1 MEKNTISTTTLRDYL
16 KPVFRHKL
24 VIIMT
29 FILGSIATYI
39 ALQLNTNL
47 YEAKVSIYI
56 KGVPQVETE
65 TYRGLIAPRIQQ
77 TQMAIVTSKPVLKR
91 TVMALALDK
100 RPLDYEAEFC
110 KPIKVPLI
118 KWRTAKIRKELEALD
133 PEVRSRNRF
142 AGAMAALKRS
152 ISTEIVGNTE
162 IFEISVKDF
171 SPAKAIEIANVLSR
185 SYVIYDLEQQLVELN
200 MKYGDLHPTVQQ
212 LQDNI
217 EKMKNNLNGK
227 EVSDI
232 EAIGTASVK
241 IIEQASCNY
250 IPIGR
255 PKLLIFLAGI
265 GFSLIA
271 GFGIALAID
280 KFSNTF
286 NSPEDFAD
294 HLNLPVIGTVPK
306 RIFYN
311 MKKIGK
317 DGASEIYESCMSDLA
332 DQTFIFMKVQKL
344 KTLLFVSAHPDAS
357 SSTITS
363 NLGYY
368 LSERDINVLVMDAN
382 ITNPMITTLLKLED
396 RPGLVDVLNDKTR
409 SIEEAIVTQNNNL
422 GFMPTG
428 TPQNDAT
435 GIINSR
441 NLKAVLKSCANK
453 YEAIIVDCTQTK
465 KIHDIIMLSTNV
477 DGIVFVA
484 NEGKDRIQE
493 IKNIINM
500 LRKHKGN
507 IIGGILYNRTFPI
520 PGWLYKKI

>member
-1 MEKNTISTTTLRDYL
+1 MEKTIISNTTLRDYL

-24 VIIMT
+24 VIIIT

-39 ALQLNTNL
+39 ALLFNTNV

-56 KGVPQVETE
+56 KGVPHYESE
-65 TYRGLIAPRIQQ
+65 TYRSLGAPRIQQ

-91 TVMALALDK
+91 TVMALGLDK
-100 RPLDYEAEFC
+100 RPLDYEAQFC
-110 KPIKVPLI
+110 KPIK
-118 KWRTAKIRKELEALD
+118 WRTSKIRKELDALD

-142 AGAMAALKRS
+142 GGAMAGLKRS

-171 SPAKAIEIANVLSR
+171 SAANAIEIANVLSR

-200 MKYGDLHPTVQQ
+200 MRYGDLHPTVQQ

-217 EKMKNNLNGK
+217 AKMKNNLNGK

-241 IIEQASCNY
+241 IIEQASSNY

-255 PKLLIFLAGI
+255 PKMLIFLAGI
-265 GFSLIA
+265 AIA
-271 GFGIALAID
+271 LGTGFGLALVMD

-286 NSPEDFAD
+286 TSPDDFTG
-294 HLNLPVIGTVPK
+294 HLHLPVIGTVPK
-306 RIFYN
+306 RVFYN
-311 MKKIGK
+311 MKKIGR
-317 DGASEIYESCMSDLA
+317 DGSSELYESCMSDLA

-382 ITNPMITTLLKLED
+382 ITNPMINTLLKLED
-396 RPGLVDVLNDKTR
+396 RPGLVDVLNGKIR
-409 SIEEAIVTQNNNL
+409 SIEEAIVSQNDNL
-422 GFMPTG
+422 GFMPVG
-428 TPQNDAT
+428 ASHNDAA
-435 GIINSR
+435 GIINDR
-441 NLKAVLKSCANK
+441 NFKAVLKSCANK

-465 KIHDIIMLSTNV
+465 KIHDITMLSTNV
-477 DGIVFVA
+477 DGIVVVA

-500 LRKHKGN
+500 LGKHKGN

>member
-1 MEKNTISTTTLRDYL
+1 MEKINIKNTTLRDYL

-24 VIIMT
+24 VIIIT

-39 ALQLNTNL
+39 ALLFHTNL

-56 KGVPQVETE
+56 KGVPHYESE
-65 TYRGLIAPRIQQ
+65 TYRSLIAPRIQQ

-91 TVMALALDK
+91 TVMALGLDK
-100 RPLDYEAEFC
+100 RPLDYEAKFC

-118 KWRTAKIRKELEALD
+118 KWRAGKIKKELDALD
-133 PEVRSRNRF
+133 PEARSQNRF
-142 AGAMAALKRS
+142 AGAMAGLKNS
-152 ISTEIVGNTE
+152 ITTEIVGNTE

-171 SPAKAIEIANVLSR
+171 SAANAIEIANVLSR

-200 MKYGDLHPTVQQ
+200 MRYGDLHPTVQQ

-217 EKMKNNLNGK
+217 AKMKNNLNGK

-241 IIEQASCNY
+241 IIEQASSNY

-255 PKLLIFLAGI
+255 PKMLIFLAGI
-265 GFSLIA
+265 AIALGA
-271 GFGIALAID
+271 GFGLALVLD
-280 KFSNTF
+280 KISNTF
-286 NSPEDFAD
+286 NSPDDFTE
-294 HLNLPVIGTVPK
+294 HLHLPVIGTVPK
-306 RIFYN
+306 RVFYN
-311 MKKIGK
+311 TKKIGRY
-317 DGASEIYESCMSDLA
+317 GSSELYESCMSDLA

-368 LSERDINVLVMDAN
+368 LTERDINVLVIDAN
-382 ITNPMITTLLKLED
+382 ITNPTINTLLKLED
-396 RPGLVDVLNDKTR
+396 RPGLVDVLTGKMR
-409 SIEEAIVTQNNNL
+409 SIEEAIVSQNNNL
-422 GFMPTG
+422 GFMPVG
-428 TPQNDAT
+428 TTKNYAA
-435 GIINSR
+435 GIINDR
-441 NLKAVLKSCANK
+441 NFKTVLKSCASK

-465 KIHDIIMLSTNV
+465 KIHDITMLSTNV

-500 LRKHKGN
+500 LGKHKGN